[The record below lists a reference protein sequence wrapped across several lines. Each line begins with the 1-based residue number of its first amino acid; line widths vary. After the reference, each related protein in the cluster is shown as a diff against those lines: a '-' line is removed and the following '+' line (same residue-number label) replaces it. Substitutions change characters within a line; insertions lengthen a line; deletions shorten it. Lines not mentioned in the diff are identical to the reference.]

1 MRTLILTALAL
12 AAVAWYARHRKR
24 FVRAREYAHEERESW
39 ENEGGASSL
48 LNSIRPAKLRSHL
61 LKPINRNELDKV
73 LTACP
78 ISTLA

>member
-48 LNSIRPAKLRSHL
+48 LNSASEVAPVASRAHPL
-61 LKPINRNELDKV
+61 V
-73 LTACP
+73 
-78 ISTLA
+78 